1 LYRRR
6 SYPAAVVVRTSLL
19 DSSALTSDPE
29 LRAVAGELLARDPDG
44 TRISRVLRRTYDML
58 LDGQHTGR
66 YRWDQLY
73 KTEKTHF
80 GTLVEINLQREFGF
94 ADGLTMDFAICGI
107 DVDCKYSQDR
117 AEWMIPPEALGHI
130 ILGLWANDEQGRW
143 SLGLVR
149 ANEQLLTASRGNRD
163 LKRRLSA
170 AGKGAVA
177 WLFSGNELPENALLR
192 IPPADVQQIFTC
204 SRHGTKRVDM
214 LFRLAQ
220 QRIISRTV
228 VATVAQQEDYMKR
241 VRGNGGSRSS
251 LRPEGI
257 VIIGQYES
265 HRRIAQALAVPVP
278 GPGES
283 VSVRLARRHL
293 RHVDLPFVR
302 LGGDDWVVARPNDA
316 VEEAP
321 VLPDVRE

>member
-1 LYRRR
+1 L
-6 SYPAAVVVRTSLL
+6 P
-19 DSSALTSDPE
+19 DSSVQASDPE
-29 LRAVAGELLARDPDG
+29 LRTVADEIMSRDPGG
-44 TRISRVLRRTYDML
+44 TRIAKVLRRTYDML

-80 GTLVEINLQREFGF
+80 GTLVEINLQREFEF
-94 ADGLTMDFAICGI
+94 ADGTAMDFAICGI

-117 AEWMIPPEALGHI
+117 AEWMIPPEAVGQI
-130 ILGLWANDEQGRW
+130 ILGLWASDDQGRW
-143 SLGLVR
+143 SLGLIR
-149 ANEQLLTASRGNRD
+149 AGDHLLTSSRGNRD

-170 AGKGAVA
+170 AGRSAVT
-177 WLFSGNELPENALLR
+177 WLYSGNDLPGNALLR
-192 IPPADVQQIFTC
+192 IPVSDVQRIFTC
-204 SRHGTKRVDM
+204 SKFGAKRVDM

-220 QRIISRTV
+220 QRIVSRTV

-257 VIIGQYES
+257 VIFGQYES
-265 HRRIAQALAVPVP
+265 HRHIAQALAVPEP

-283 VSVRLARRHL
+283 VSVRLAKRRPH
-293 RHVDLPFVR
+293 HAEFPFVT
-302 LGGDDWVVARPNDA
+302 LDGEDWVVAQPDDPG
-316 VEEAP
+316 EAAP
-321 VLPDVRE
+321 LLPDIKERVT

>member
-1 LYRRR
+1 M
-6 SYPAAVVVRTSLL
+6 
-19 DSSALTSDPE
+19 
-29 LRAVAGELLARDPDG
+29 RAVADELLFHDPDG
-44 TRISRVLRRTYDML
+44 VRVGRVLRRTYDML

-66 YRWDQLY
+66 YRWEQLY

-94 ADGLTMDFAICGI
+94 ADGRSMDFAIRGI
-107 DVDCKYSQDR
+107 DVDCKYSQDL
-117 AEWMIPPEALGHI
+117 ADWMIPPEALGKI
-130 ILGLWANDEQGRW
+130 ILGLWASDDQGRW

-149 ANEQLLTASRGNRD
+149 AGDHLLTASRGNRD

-170 AGKGAVA
+170 AGKAAVS
-177 WLFSGNELPENALLR
+177 WLFRGYELPENALLR
-192 IPPADVQQIFTC
+192 VPAADVQAIFTC
-204 SRHGTKRVDM
+204 SRSGQKRVDM

-241 VRGNGGSRSS
+241 VRGNGGSRST

-257 VIIGQYES
+257 VVIGQYES
-265 HRRIAQALAVPVP
+265 HRRIAQALGIPVP

-283 VSVRLARRHL
+283 VSVRLARRRSHHAGL
-293 RHVDLPFVR
+293 AFVP
-302 LGGDDWVVARPNDA
+302 LGGDDWVVAQPGDP
-316 VEEAP
+316 VETAP
-321 VLPDVRE
+321 VLPDIRA

>member
-1 LYRRR
+1 
-6 SYPAAVVVRTSLL
+6 
-19 DSSALTSDPE
+19 
-29 LRAVAGELLARDPDG
+29 
-44 TRISRVLRRTYDML
+44 ML

-80 GTLVEINLQREFGF
+80 GTLVEINLQREFKF
-94 ADGLTMDFAICGI
+94 ADGTAMDFAIRGI

-117 AEWMIPPEALGHI
+117 AEWMIPPEAVGHI
-130 ILGLWANDEQGRW
+130 ILGLWASDDQAKW

-149 ANEQLLTASRGNRD
+149 AEDHLLTSSKGNRD

-170 AGKGAVA
+170 AGKRAVT
-177 WLFSGNELPENALLR
+177 WLFPRQELPHNALLR
-192 IPPADVQQIFTC
+192 IPTDDVQKIFTC
-204 SRHGTKRVDM
+204 SQFGTKRVDM

-220 QRIISRTV
+220 QQVISRTV

-283 VSVRLARRHL
+283 VSVRLARRRSHNSEL
-293 RHVDLPFVR
+293 AFAT
-302 LGGDDWVVARPNDA
+302 LGGEDWVVAQPGDQA
-316 VEEAP
+316 EAAP
-321 VLPDVRE
+321 LLPDVKE

>member
-1 LYRRR
+1 MRM
-6 SYPAAVVVRTSLL
+6 SLL
-19 DSSALTSDPE
+19 DSSAGAGDPE
-29 LRAVAGELLARDPDG
+29 LRSVASELISHDPDG
-44 TRISRVLRRTYDML
+44 TRISKVLRRTYDML

-73 KTEKTHF
+73 KTEKTPF

-94 ADGLTMDFAICGI
+94 ADGTAMDFAICGI

-117 AEWMIPPEALGHI
+117 AEWMIPPEAVGHI
-130 ILGLWANDEQGRW
+130 ILGLWASDEQGRW

-149 ANEQLLTASRGNRD
+149 ADDHLLTASRGNRD

-170 AGKGAVA
+170 AGKAAVI
-177 WLFSGNELPENALLR
+177 WLFPSSQLPENALLR
-192 IPPADVQQIFTC
+192 IPPADVQRIFTC
-204 SRHGTKRVDM
+204 SKHGTKRVDM

-265 HRRIAQALAVPVP
+265 HRRIAKALGVPVP

-283 VSVRLARRHL
+283 VSVRLARRRPTSHT
-293 RHVDLPFVR
+293 DLPFVT
-302 LGGDDWVVARPNDA
+302 LDGGDWVVACPNDA
-316 VEEAP
+316 EEEAP
-321 VLPDVRE
+321 VLPDIRE

>member
-1 LYRRR
+1 M
-6 SYPAAVVVRTSLL
+6 S
-19 DSSALTSDPE
+19 
-29 LRAVAGELLARDPDG
+29 RDPDG
-44 TRISRVLRRTYDML
+44 LRVAMVLRRTYDML

-94 ADGLTMDFAICGI
+94 ADGKAMDFAICGI
-107 DVDCKYSQDR
+107 DVDCKYSQGLAD
-117 AEWMIPPEALGHI
+117 WMIPPEAVGHI
-130 ILGLWANDEQGRW
+130 ILGLWASDDQGTW

-149 ANEQLLTASRGNRD
+149 ATDHLLTASPGNRD

-170 AGKGAVA
+170 AGRAGVA
-177 WLFSGNELPENALLR
+177 WIFRGYVLPENALLR
-192 IPPADVQQIFTC
+192 IPVLDVQKIFTC
-204 SRHGTKRVDM
+204 SRYGTKRVDM

-220 QRIISRTV
+220 QRLISRTV

-265 HRRIAQALAVPVP
+265 HRRIAQALAIPVP
-278 GPGES
+278 GFGES
-283 VSVRLARRHL
+283 VSVRLARRL
-293 RHVDLPFVR
+293 SRHAGLPFVM
-302 LGGDDWVVARPNDA
+302 LAGGDWVVAQPDDQ
-316 VEEAP
+316 VEPAP
-321 VLPDVRE
+321 DLPDIRDVT

>member
-1 LYRRR
+1 MAMTAPLPFPLAPD
-6 SYPAAVVVRTSLL
+6 SELAAVA
-19 DSSALTSDPE
+19 DG
-29 LRAVAGELLARDPDG
+29 LRALDRDG
-44 TRISRVLRRTYDML
+44 TRIARVLRRTYDML

-80 GTLVEINLQREFGF
+80 GTLVEINLQREFEF
-94 ADGLTMDFAICGI
+94 ADGTAMDFAIRGI

-117 AEWMIPPEALGHI
+117 AEWMIPPEAVGQI
-130 ILGLWANDEQGRW
+130 ILGLWASDDQGKW

-149 ANEQLLTASRGNRD
+149 ADGDLLTSSRGNRD
-163 LKRRLSA
+163 LKRRLTA
-170 AGKGAVA
+170 AGKAAVM
-177 WLFSGNELPENALLR
+177 WLFLSRELPENALLR
-192 IPPADVQQIFTC
+192 IPRADVERIFTC
-204 SRHGTKRVDM
+204 SKFGTKRVDM

-220 QRIISRTV
+220 RRIISRTV

-265 HRRIAQALAVPVP
+265 HRRIASALAVPTP

-283 VSVRLARRHL
+283 VSVRLARRL
-293 RHVDLPFVR
+293 SRHDGLAFVTVD
-302 LGGDDWVVARPNDA
+302 GESWVVAQPDDP
-316 VEEAP
+316 VETAP
-321 VLPDVRE
+321 ILPDVKE

>member
-1 LYRRR
+1 MVH
-6 SYPAAVVVRTSLL
+6 ASLM
-19 DSSALTSDPE
+19 DSLTPPDDPE
-29 LRAVAGELLARDPDG
+29 LRSVAGELVSHDPDG
-44 TRISRVLRRTYDML
+44 VRVAGVLRRTYDML

-94 ADGLTMDFAICGI
+94 ADGRAMDFAICGI
-107 DVDCKYSQDR
+107 DVDCKYSQGLAD
-117 AEWMIPPEALGHI
+117 WMIPPEAMDQI
-130 ILGLWANDEQGRW
+130 ILGLWASDDQGKW

-149 ANEQLLTASRGNRD
+149 ASDQQLTSSRGNRD

-170 AGKGAVA
+170 AGRSRVS
-177 WLFSGNELPENALLR
+177 WIFQDYELPENALLR
-192 IPPADVQQIFTC
+192 IPAATVQRIFTC
-204 SRHGTKRVDM
+204 SRYGTKRVDM

-220 QRIISRTV
+220 QRLISRTV

-265 HRRIAQALAVPVP
+265 HRRIAQTLAMPVP

-283 VSVRLARRHL
+283 VSVRLARRRPCHAA
-293 RHVDLPFVR
+293 LPFVT
-302 LGGDDWVVARPNDA
+302 LDSGDWVVAQPDDP
-316 VEEAP
+316 VEAAP
-321 VLPDVRE
+321 ILPDIKV